1 MASPESIHRYLSVAA
16 TLLDHAATEIRDT
29 KLEPVRENIERIG
42 KALAEAFEIQRQV
55 YLIRPDLKPEYLEK
69 PSELSVANRSLT
81 RYMYRASDC
90 ELAGDIK
97 GAIAA
102 FQEFL
107 TLESSPLHRDIA
119 ATEIER
125 LQRATDA

>member
-1 MASPESIHRYLSVAA
+1 MATPESIHRYLAVAA
-16 TLLDHAATEIRDT
+16 TLLDRAAAEIRGT

-42 KALAEAFEIQRQV
+42 KALAETFEIQHQI
-55 YLIRPDLKPEYLEK
+55 YLIRPDLKPEYLEQ
-69 PSELSVANRSLT
+69 PSECSKANRSLT
-81 RYMYRASDC
+81 WYMYRASEC

-107 TLESSPLHRDIA
+107 TLESAPLHRDIA

-125 LQRATDA
+125 LQRATGA